1 MGCSTIYINFNTVF
15 KKSIFEDST
24 PQPNSISA
32 TYQYN
37 SLPPMLVFS
46 PTWSFKNESDISKGN
61 RIYWSQDQQRNK
73 R

>member
-1 MGCSTIYINFNTVF
+1 MGCSTIYINFNTVL
-15 KKSIFEDST
+15 KKVYLKTVRRSRIA
-24 PQPNSISA
+24 ISA